1 MVREG
6 LIPELDFKSN
16 NCKRYHKT
24 FWQKSTLFYIFLTF
38 PFVFGGIFYIFAFRN
53 YSQHPS
59 PITQQP
65 MAGIYAHIPFCKS
78 RCIYCGF
85 YSSTL
90 LSMQD
95 DYVDAMLRELD
106 SRKDYLVG
114 EPVTTIYIGG
124 GTPSMLSTKNL
135 SRLCQRLKEFAN
147 GTLEEFTVE
156 CNPDDVT
163 PELASLLFS
172 LGVNR
177 VSMGAQ
183 TFSDERLAFIHRR
196 HKAHQVK
203 EAVENLRN
211 AGIRNISIDLMFGF
225 PDETVENWKCD
236 IEQAL
241 SLGVQH
247 ISAYSLMYEEG
258 TALYKLL
265 EEGKIKEISE
275 EASLE
280 MYETLITLLT
290 QAGYEH
296 YEISNFA
303 LPGYRSKH
311 NSSYWKRVPYLGIGA
326 AAHSYNLTSRQ
337 WNISN
342 VKLYIE
348 GNNIVED
355 CELLDSTEQYN
366 DLITTALRTREGIDL
381 GSLSETDILF
391 LTKAASKSIEQG
403 NLIIENN
410 HLHLTRKGIFISDAI
425 MVELIK

>member
-1 MVREG
+1 M
-6 LIPELDFKSN
+6 
-16 NCKRYHKT
+16 
-24 FWQKSTLFYIFLTF
+24 TF
-38 PFVFGGIFYIFAFRN
+38 PFVFDGKYVYLHFYN
-53 YSQHPS
+53 HELSMS
-59 PITQQP
+59 
-65 MAGIYAHIPFCKS
+65 GIYAHIPFCQS

-85 YSSTL
+85 YSTTL
-90 LSMQD
+90 LSLQD
-95 DYVDAMLRELD
+95 EYVDAMLRELD
-106 SRKDYLVG
+106 NRRDYLPD

-124 GTPSMLSTKNL
+124 GTPSMLSSHNL
-135 SRLCQRLKEFAN
+135 SRLCLRLKDLAEES
-147 GTLEEFTVE
+147 LEEFTVE
-156 CNPDDVT
+156 CNPDDIT
-163 PELASLLFS
+163 PELASLLYS

-183 TFSDERLAFIHRR
+183 TFSDKRLAFIHRR
-196 HKAHQVK
+196 HKAYQVK

-211 AGIRNISIDLMFGF
+211 VGIRNISIDLMFGF

-258 TALYKLL
+258 TPLYKLL

-275 EASLE
+275 DVSLE

-303 LPGYRSKH
+303 LSGYRSKH

-337 WNISN
+337 WNVSD
-342 VKLYIE
+342 VKLYAK
-348 GNNIVED
+348 GDNIIED

-366 DLITTALRTREGIDL
+366 DLITTALRTREGIDID
-381 GSLSETDILF
+381 SLSETDKLF
-391 LTKAASKSIEQG
+391 LTKAANKSIEQG

-410 HLHLTRKGIFISDAI
+410 HLHLTRKGLFISDAV
-425 MVELIK
+425 MVELIR

>member
-1 MVREG
+1 M
-6 LIPELDFKSN
+6 S
-16 NCKRYHKT
+16 
-24 FWQKSTLFYIFLTF
+24 
-38 PFVFGGIFYIFAFRN
+38 
-53 YSQHPS
+53 
-59 PITQQP
+59 
-65 MAGIYAHIPFCKS
+65 GIYAHIPFCKS

-85 YSSTL
+85 YSTTL
-90 LSMQD
+90 LSLQD
-95 DYVDAMLRELD
+95 EYVDAMLRELD
-106 SRKDYLVG
+106 NRRDYLPD

-124 GTPSMLSTKNL
+124 GTPSMLSSHNL
-135 SRLCQRLKEFAN
+135 SRLCLSLKDFA
-147 GTLEEFTVE
+147 GESLEEFTIE
-156 CNPDDVT
+156 CNPDDIT
-163 PELASLLFS
+163 PELASLLYS

-225 PDETVENWKCD
+225 PYETVENWKCD

-258 TALYKLL
+258 TPLYKIL

-275 EASLE
+275 DVSLE

-303 LPGYRSKH
+303 LSGYRSKH

-337 WNISN
+337 WNASD
-342 VKLYIE
+342 VKLYIKGDNIIE
-348 GNNIVED
+348 G

-366 DLITTALRTREGIDL
+366 DLITTALRTRDGIDL
-381 GSLSETDILF
+381 DSLSETDKLF

-410 HLHLTRKGIFISDAI
+410 HLHLTRKGLFISDAV
-425 MVELIK
+425 MVELIR

>member
-1 MVREG
+1 M
-6 LIPELDFKSN
+6 
-16 NCKRYHKT
+16 
-24 FWQKSTLFYIFLTF
+24 TF
-38 PFVFGGIFYIFAFRN
+38 PFAFDGKYVYLHFYN
-53 YSQHPS
+53 YELSMS
-59 PITQQP
+59 
-65 MAGIYAHIPFCKS
+65 GIYAHIPFCKS

-85 YSSTL
+85 YSTTL
-90 LSMQD
+90 LSLQD
-95 DYVDAMLRELD
+95 EYVDAMLRELD
-106 SRKDYLVG
+106 NRRDYLPD

-124 GTPSMLSTKNL
+124 GTPSMLSSHNL
-135 SRLCQRLKEFAN
+135 SRLCFSLKDFA
-147 GTLEEFTVE
+147 GESLKEFTVE
-156 CNPDDVT
+156 CNPDDIT
-163 PELASLLFS
+163 PELASLLYS

-183 TFSDERLAFIHRR
+183 TFSDKRLAFIHRR
-196 HKAHQVK
+196 HKAYQVK

-211 AGIRNISIDLMFGF
+211 VGIRNISIDLMFGF

-258 TALYKLL
+258 TPLYKLL

-275 EASLE
+275 DVSLE

-337 WNISN
+337 WNVSD
-342 VKLYIE
+342 VKLYIKS
-348 GNNIVED
+348 NNIIED
-355 CELLDSTEQYN
+355 CELLDNTEQYN
-366 DLITTALRTREGIDL
+366 DLITTALRTREGIDID
-381 GSLSETDILF
+381 SLSETDKLF
-391 LTKAASKSIEQG
+391 LTKAANKSIEQG
-403 NLIIENN
+403 NLTIENN
-410 HLHLTRKGIFISDAI
+410 HLHLTRKGLFISDAV
-425 MVELIK
+425 MVELIR

>member
-1 MVREG
+1 
-6 LIPELDFKSN
+6 
-16 NCKRYHKT
+16 
-24 FWQKSTLFYIFLTF
+24 
-38 PFVFGGIFYIFAFRN
+38 
-53 YSQHPS
+53 
-59 PITQQP
+59 

-85 YSSTL
+85 YSTTL
-90 LSMQD
+90 LSLQD
-95 DYVDAMLRELD
+95 EYVDAMLRELD
-106 SRKDYLVG
+106 SRKDYLES
-114 EPVTTIYIGG
+114 EPVKTIYIGG
-124 GTPSMLSTKNL
+124 GTPSMLSAKNL
-135 SRLCQRLKEFAN
+135 SRLCQHLKAFAY

-163 PELASLLFS
+163 PEFASLLYS

-196 HKAHQVK
+196 HKAHQV
-203 EAVENLRN
+203 EDAVDNLRN
-211 AGIRNISIDLMFGF
+211 AGITNISIDLMFGF

-258 TALYKLL
+258 TTLYKLL
-265 EEGKIKEISE
+265 EDGKIKEINE
-275 EASLE
+275 DVSLE

-290 QAGYEH
+290 KAGYDH

-303 LPGYRSKH
+303 LSGYRSKH
-311 NSSYWKRVPYLGIGA
+311 NSSYWKHIPYLGIGA
-326 AAHSYNLTSRQ
+326 AAHSYNLISRQ
-337 WNISN
+337 WNVSD
-342 VKLYIE
+342 VKLYIK
-348 GNNIVED
+348 GDNIVED
-355 CELLDSTEQYN
+355 CELLDATEQYN

-381 GSLSETDILF
+381 GSLPETDF
-391 LTKAASKSIEQG
+391 HYLTKAASKSIEQG

-410 HLHLTRKGIFISDAI
+410 HLHLTRKGLFISDAV

>member
-1 MVREG
+1 
-6 LIPELDFKSN
+6 
-16 NCKRYHKT
+16 
-24 FWQKSTLFYIFLTF
+24 
-38 PFVFGGIFYIFAFRN
+38 
-53 YSQHPS
+53 
-59 PITQQP
+59 
-65 MAGIYAHIPFCKS
+65 
-78 RCIYCGF
+78 
-85 YSSTL
+85 
-90 LSMQD
+90 
-95 DYVDAMLRELD
+95 MLRELD
-106 SRKDYLVG
+106 NRKDYLPD

-124 GTPSMLSTKNL
+124 GTPSMLSSHNL
-135 SRLCQRLKEFAN
+135 SRLCFSLKDFA
-147 GTLEEFTVE
+147 GESLEEFTVE
-156 CNPDDVT
+156 CNPDDIT
-163 PELASLLFS
+163 PELASLLYS

-196 HKAHQVK
+196 HKAYQVK

-211 AGIRNISIDLMFGF
+211 VGIRNISIDLMFGF
-225 PDETVENWKCD
+225 PDETVDNWKCD

-258 TALYKLL
+258 TPLYKLL

-275 EASLE
+275 DVSLE

-303 LPGYRSKH
+303 LLGYRSKH

-337 WNISN
+337 WNVSD
-342 VKLYIE
+342 VKLYIK
-348 GNNIVED
+348 GDNIIED
-355 CELLDSTEQYN
+355 CELLDNIEQYN
-366 DLITTALRTREGIDL
+366 DLITTALRTREGIDID
-381 GSLSETDILF
+381 SLSETDKLF
-391 LTKAASKSIEQG
+391 LTKAANKSIEQG

-410 HLHLTRKGIFISDAI
+410 HLHLTRKGLFISDAV
-425 MVELIK
+425 MVELIR

>member
-1 MVREG
+1 
-6 LIPELDFKSN
+6 
-16 NCKRYHKT
+16 
-24 FWQKSTLFYIFLTF
+24 
-38 PFVFGGIFYIFAFRN
+38 
-53 YSQHPS
+53 
-59 PITQQP
+59 
-65 MAGIYAHIPFCKS
+65 
-78 RCIYCGF
+78 
-85 YSSTL
+85 
-90 LSMQD
+90 
-95 DYVDAMLRELD
+95 
-106 SRKDYLVG
+106 
-114 EPVTTIYIGG
+114 
-124 GTPSMLSTKNL
+124 
-135 SRLCQRLKEFAN
+135 
-147 GTLEEFTVE
+147 
-156 CNPDDVT
+156 
-163 PELASLLFS
+163 
-172 LGVNR
+172 
-177 VSMGAQ
+177 MGAQ

-196 HKAHQVK
+196 HKAYQVK

-211 AGIRNISIDLMFGF
+211 VGIRNISIDLMFGF

-258 TALYKLL
+258 TPLYKLL

-275 EASLE
+275 EVSLK

-311 NSSYWKRVPYLGIGA
+311 NSSYWKRIPYLGIGA

-337 WNISN
+337 WNVSD
-342 VKLYIE
+342 VKLYTK
-348 GNNIVED
+348 GDNIIED
-355 CELLDSTEQYN
+355 CELLDNIEQYN

-391 LTKAASKSIEQG
+391 LTKAASKGIEQG

>member
-1 MVREG
+1 MV
-6 LIPELDFKSN
+6 
-16 NCKRYHKT
+16 
-24 FWQKSTLFYIFLTF
+24 STNTH
-38 PFVFGGIFYIFAFRN
+38 
-53 YSQHPS
+53 HP
-59 PITQQP
+59 TP
-65 MAGIYAHIPFCKS
+65 MSGIYAHIPFCKS

-85 YSSTL
+85 YSTTL
-90 LSMQD
+90 LPLQD
-95 DYVDAMLRELD
+95 EYVDAMLHELD
-106 SRKDYLVG
+106 ERKDYLNG

-124 GTPSMLSTKNL
+124 GTPSMLSPDNL
-135 SRLCQRLKEFAN
+135 SRLCIRLKEFS
-147 GTLEEFTVE
+147 GDSVEEFTVE

-163 PELASLLFS
+163 PQLASLLAS
-172 LGVNR
+172 VGVNR

-211 AGIRNISIDLMFGF
+211 AGIKNISVDLMFGF
-225 PDETVENWKCD
+225 PDETVDNWKSD

-258 TALYKLL
+258 TPLYRLL
-265 EEGKIKEISE
+265 EDGKIKEISE
-275 EASLE
+275 DTSLE

-290 QAGYEH
+290 SAGYEH

-337 WNISN
+337 WNVSD
-342 VKLYIE
+342 VKHYIK
-348 GNNIVED
+348 GDNIIED
-355 CELLDSTEQYN
+355 SELLDSTEQYN
-366 DLITTALRTREGIDL
+366 DLVTTALRTCEGINL
-381 GSLSETDILF
+381 TTLSDEYREYIL
-391 LTKAASKSIEQG
+391 KASEKSIRQG

-410 HLHLTRKGIFISDAI
+410 HIHLTRKGIFISDAV
-425 MVELIK
+425 MVELIR

>member
-1 MVREG
+1 M
-6 LIPELDFKSN
+6 
-16 NCKRYHKT
+16 
-24 FWQKSTLFYIFLTF
+24 
-38 PFVFGGIFYIFAFRN
+38 
-53 YSQHPS
+53 
-59 PITQQP
+59 
-65 MAGIYAHIPFCKS
+65 
-78 RCIYCGF
+78 
-85 YSSTL
+85 
-90 LSMQD
+90 
-95 DYVDAMLRELD
+95 DAMLRELD
-106 SRKDYLVG
+106 NRKDYLPD

-124 GTPSMLSTKNL
+124 GTPSMLSSHNL
-135 SRLCQRLKEFAN
+135 SRLCFSLKDFA
-147 GTLEEFTVE
+147 GESLEEFTVE
-156 CNPDDVT
+156 CNPDDIT
-163 PELASLLFS
+163 PELASLLYS

-258 TALYKLL
+258 TPLYKLL

-275 EASLE
+275 EVSLE

-337 WNISN
+337 WNVSDVI
-342 VKLYIE
+342 LYIK
-348 GNNIVED
+348 GNNIIED
-355 CELLDSTEQYN
+355 CELLDNIEQYN

-381 GSLSETDILF
+381 DSLSETDKLF

-410 HLHLTRKGIFISDAI
+410 HFHLTRKGLFISDAV
-425 MVELIK
+425 MVELIR

>member
-1 MVREG
+1 M
-6 LIPELDFKSN
+6 
-16 NCKRYHKT
+16 
-24 FWQKSTLFYIFLTF
+24 TF
-38 PFVFGGIFYIFAFRN
+38 PFAFDGKYVYLHFYN
-53 YSQHPS
+53 YELSMS
-59 PITQQP
+59 
-65 MAGIYAHIPFCKS
+65 GIYAHIPFCKS

-85 YSSTL
+85 YSTTL
-90 LSMQD
+90 LSLQD
-95 DYVDAMLRELD
+95 EYVDAMLRELD
-106 SRKDYLVG
+106 NRRDYLPD

-124 GTPSMLSTKNL
+124 GTPSMLSSHNL
-135 SRLCQRLKEFAN
+135 SRLCFSLKDFA
-147 GTLEEFTVE
+147 GESLEEFTVE
-156 CNPDDVT
+156 CNPDDIT
-163 PELASLLFS
+163 PELASLLYS

-183 TFSDERLAFIHRR
+183 TFSDKRLAFIHRR
-196 HKAHQVK
+196 HKAYQVK

-211 AGIRNISIDLMFGF
+211 VGIRNISIDLMFGF
-225 PDETVENWKCD
+225 PDETVENWKSD

-241 SLGVQH
+241 TLGVQH

-275 EASLE
+275 EVSLE

-337 WNISN
+337 WNVSD
-342 VKLYIE
+342 VKLYTK
-348 GNNIVED
+348 GDNIIED

-366 DLITTALRTREGIDL
+366 DLITTALRTREGIDID
-381 GSLSETDILF
+381 SLSETDKLF
-391 LTKAASKSIEQG
+391 LTKAANKSIEQG

-410 HLHLTRKGIFISDAI
+410 HLHLTRKGLFISDAV
-425 MVELIK
+425 MVELIR

>member
-1 MVREG
+1 
-6 LIPELDFKSN
+6 
-16 NCKRYHKT
+16 
-24 FWQKSTLFYIFLTF
+24 LTF
-38 PFVFGGIFYIFAFRN
+38 PFAFDGKYVYLHFYN
-53 YSQHPS
+53 YELSMS
-59 PITQQP
+59 
-65 MAGIYAHIPFCKS
+65 GIYAHIPFCKS

-85 YSSTL
+85 YSTTL
-90 LSMQD
+90 LSLQD
-95 DYVDAMLRELD
+95 EYVDAMLRELD
-106 SRKDYLVG
+106 NRKDYLPD

-124 GTPSMLSTKNL
+124 GTPSMLSSHNL
-135 SRLCQRLKEFAN
+135 SRLCFSLKDFA
-147 GTLEEFTVE
+147 GESLEEFTVE
-156 CNPDDVT
+156 CNPDDIT
-163 PELASLLFS
+163 PELASLLYS

-196 HKAHQVK
+196 HKAYQVK

-211 AGIRNISIDLMFGF
+211 VGIRNISIDLMFGF
-225 PDETVENWKCD
+225 PDETVDNWKCD

-258 TALYKLL
+258 TPLYKLL

-275 EASLE
+275 DVSLE

-303 LPGYRSKH
+303 LLGYRSKH

-337 WNISN
+337 WNVSD
-342 VKLYIE
+342 VKLYIK
-348 GNNIVED
+348 GDNIIED
-355 CELLDSTEQYN
+355 CELLDNIEQYN
-366 DLITTALRTREGIDL
+366 DLITTALRTREGIDID
-381 GSLSETDILF
+381 SLSETDKLF
-391 LTKAASKSIEQG
+391 LTKAANKSIEQG

-410 HLHLTRKGIFISDAI
+410 HLHLTRKGLFISDAV
-425 MVELIK
+425 MVELIR

>member
-1 MVREG
+1 M
-6 LIPELDFKSN
+6 
-16 NCKRYHKT
+16 
-24 FWQKSTLFYIFLTF
+24 TF
-38 PFVFGGIFYIFAFRN
+38 PFAFDGKYVYLHFYN
-53 YSQHPS
+53 YELSMS
-59 PITQQP
+59 
-65 MAGIYAHIPFCKS
+65 GIYAHIPFCKS

-85 YSSTL
+85 YSTTL
-90 LSMQD
+90 LSLQD
-95 DYVDAMLRELD
+95 EYVDAMLRELD
-106 SRKDYLVG
+106 NRKDYLPD

-124 GTPSMLSTKNL
+124 GTPSMLSSHNL
-135 SRLCQRLKEFAN
+135 SRLCFSLKDFA
-147 GTLEEFTVE
+147 GESLEEFTVE
-156 CNPDDVT
+156 CNPDDIT
-163 PELASLLFS
+163 PELASLLYS

-196 HKAHQVK
+196 HKAYQVK

-211 AGIRNISIDLMFGF
+211 VGIRNISIDLMFGF
-225 PDETVENWKCD
+225 PDETVDNWKCD

-258 TALYKLL
+258 TPLYKLL

-275 EASLE
+275 DVSLE

-303 LPGYRSKH
+303 LLGYRSKH

-337 WNISN
+337 WNVSD
-342 VKLYIE
+342 VKLYIK
-348 GNNIVED
+348 GDNIIED
-355 CELLDSTEQYN
+355 CELLDNIEQYN
-366 DLITTALRTREGIDL
+366 DLITTALRTREGIDID
-381 GSLSETDILF
+381 SLSETDKLF
-391 LTKAASKSIEQG
+391 LTKAANKSIEQG

-410 HLHLTRKGIFISDAI
+410 HLHLTRKGLFISDAV
-425 MVELIK
+425 MVELIR

>member
-1 MVREG
+1 M
-6 LIPELDFKSN
+6 
-16 NCKRYHKT
+16 
-24 FWQKSTLFYIFLTF
+24 TF
-38 PFVFGGIFYIFAFRN
+38 PFAFDGKYVYLHFYN
-53 YSQHPS
+53 YELSMS
-59 PITQQP
+59 
-65 MAGIYAHIPFCKS
+65 GIYAHIPFCKS

-85 YSSTL
+85 YSTTL
-90 LSMQD
+90 LSLQD
-95 DYVDAMLRELD
+95 EYVDAMLRELD
-106 SRKDYLVG
+106 NRKDYLPD

-124 GTPSMLSTKNL
+124 GTPSMLSSHNL
-135 SRLCQRLKEFAN
+135 SRLCFSLKDFA
-147 GTLEEFTVE
+147 GESLEEFTVE
-156 CNPDDVT
+156 CNPDDIT
-163 PELASLLFS
+163 PELASLLYS

-211 AGIRNISIDLMFGF
+211 AGIRNISIDLMFCF

-258 TALYKLL
+258 TPLYKLL

-275 EASLE
+275 DVSLE

-337 WNISN
+337 WNVSDVI
-342 VKLYIE
+342 LYIK
-348 GNNIVED
+348 GNNIIED
-355 CELLDSTEQYN
+355 CELLDNIEQYN

-381 GSLSETDILF
+381 DSLSETDKLF

-410 HLHLTRKGIFISDAI
+410 HFHLTRKGLFISDAV
-425 MVELIK
+425 MVELIR

>member
-1 MVREG
+1 
-6 LIPELDFKSN
+6 
-16 NCKRYHKT
+16 
-24 FWQKSTLFYIFLTF
+24 
-38 PFVFGGIFYIFAFRN
+38 
-53 YSQHPS
+53 
-59 PITQQP
+59 
-65 MAGIYAHIPFCKS
+65 
-78 RCIYCGF
+78 
-85 YSSTL
+85 
-90 LSMQD
+90 
-95 DYVDAMLRELD
+95 
-106 SRKDYLVG
+106 
-114 EPVTTIYIGG
+114 
-124 GTPSMLSTKNL
+124 
-135 SRLCQRLKEFAN
+135 
-147 GTLEEFTVE
+147 
-156 CNPDDVT
+156 
-163 PELASLLFS
+163 
-172 LGVNR
+172 
-177 VSMGAQ
+177 
-183 TFSDERLAFIHRR
+183 
-196 HKAHQVK
+196 
-203 EAVENLRN
+203 
-211 AGIRNISIDLMFGF
+211 MFGF
-225 PDETVENWKCD
+225 PDETVENWKSD

-258 TALYKLL
+258 THLYKLL

-275 EASLE
+275 EVSLK

-337 WNISN
+337 WNVSD

-410 HLHLTRKGIFISDAI
+410 HLHLTRKGIFISDTI

>member
-1 MVREG
+1 
-6 LIPELDFKSN
+6 
-16 NCKRYHKT
+16 
-24 FWQKSTLFYIFLTF
+24 
-38 PFVFGGIFYIFAFRN
+38 
-53 YSQHPS
+53 
-59 PITQQP
+59 

-90 LSMQD
+90 LSLQD

-106 SRKDYLVG
+106 SQKDYLDG

-124 GTPSMLSTKNL
+124 GTPSMLSVNNL
-135 SRLCQRLKEFAN
+135 SRFFKHLKDYAGES
-147 GTLEEFTVE
+147 LEEFTVE
-156 CNPDDVT
+156 CNPDDIT
-163 PELASLLFS
+163 PKLASLLYS

-196 HKAHQVK
+196 HKAYQVN
-203 EAVENLRN
+203 EAVDNLRN
-211 AGIRNISIDLMFGF
+211 VGIKNISIDLMFGF

-258 TALYKLL
+258 TILYKLL

-275 EASLE
+275 EVSLE

-337 WNISN
+337 WNVSD
-342 VKLYIE
+342 VKLYIK

-355 CELLDSTEQYN
+355 SELLDSTERHN

-381 GSLSETDILF
+381 DLLSETDKLF

-410 HLHLTRKGIFISDAI
+410 HLHLTRKGLFISDAV

>member
-1 MVREG
+1 MARER
-6 LIPELDFKSN
+6 LFPEPDFKSN
-16 NCKRYHKT
+16 KCNRHHKT
-24 FWQKSTLFYIFLTF
+24 FCRKSNLFYIFLTF
-38 PFVFGGIFYIFAFRN
+38 SFAFDGKYVYLHFYN
-53 YSQHPS
+53 HELSMS
-59 PITQQP
+59 
-65 MAGIYAHIPFCKS
+65 GIYAHIPFCKS

-85 YSSTL
+85 YSTTL
-90 LSMQD
+90 LSLQD

-106 SRKDYLVG
+106 NRRDYLPD

-124 GTPSMLSTKNL
+124 GTPSMLSSHNL
-135 SRLCQRLKEFAN
+135 SRLCRQLKEFT
-147 GTLEEFTVE
+147 GSSLQEFTVE
-156 CNPDDVT
+156 CNPDDIT
-163 PELASLLFS
+163 PQLASLLYS

-203 EAVENLRN
+203 EAIENLRN
-211 AGIRNISIDLMFGF
+211 AGITNISIDLMFGF

-258 TALYKLL
+258 TSLYILL
-265 EEGKIKEISE
+265 ENGKVKEINE
-275 EASLE
+275 EVSLE
-280 MYETLITLLT
+280 MYDTLINLLSDV
-290 QAGYEH
+290 GYEH

-311 NSSYWKRVPYLGIGA
+311 NSSYWKRIPYLGIGA

-337 WNISN
+337 WNVSD
-342 VKLYIE
+342 VKLYIK
-348 GNNIVED
+348 GDNIVED
-355 CELLDSTEQYN
+355 CELLDDIEQYN

-381 GSLSETDILF
+381 GTLSETDRQF
-391 LTKAASKSIEQG
+391 LVKAASKSIEQG
-403 NLIIENN
+403 NLITENN
-410 HLHLTRKGIFISDAI
+410 HLHLTRKGLFISDAV
-425 MVELIK
+425 MVELIR